1 MSSVGTN
8 HRSVSGR
15 HLVLDLFG
23 CDPGLLDNPT
33 SLRSLLTRA
42 ATEAGAHVLEVSSH
56 RFEPHGV
63 TMVLLLAESHL
74 AIHTWPEERF
84 AAMDIFTCGDTM
96 RPEAAAEIVAEG
108 LRAESY
114 APTTIA
120 RGGER

>member
-1 MSSVGTN
+1 MVETLQ

-23 CDPGLLDNPT
+23 CDAARLDDPVF
-33 SLRSLLTRA
+33 LRSLLTRA

-56 RFEPHGV
+56 HFEPQGT
-63 TMVLLLAESHL
+63 TMMLLLAESHL
-74 AIHTWPEERF
+74 AIHTWPEEGF

-108 LRAESY
+108 LGAQSWE
-114 APTTIA
+114 PTTIA
-120 RGGER
+120 RGRAR

>member
-1 MSSVGTN
+1 MSSAGSI
-8 HRSVSGR
+8 HRSVTGR

-23 CDPGLLDNPT
+23 CDGGLLDDPPYLQT
-33 SLRSLLTRA
+33 LLTRA
-42 ATEAGAHVLEVSSH
+42 ATEAGAHVLTVSSH
-56 RFEPHGV
+56 HFEPHGS

-96 RPEAAAEIVAEG
+96 RPEVAAAIVAEG
-108 LRAESY
+108 LRAESS

-120 RGGER
+120 RGHR